1 MAKKQT
7 KKPTKQKEESFLLV
21 DFAYGTILK
30 FTESRLKAA
39 IRDRDNDGYDLRY
52 DLNSLRI
59 LNSKLE
65 IFTVEEQPVEYKLV
79 KLKQE

>member
-39 IRDRDNDGYDLRY
+39 IRDRDNDGYDL
-52 DLNSLRI
+52 NSLRI